1 MDKIEKILMHEFKRK
16 ELVERAFNHR
26 STTSIKQS
34 YERLE
39 FIGDRVIGLVVADML
54 LSKYPMAKEGELARR
69 HIAIVRAETLAD
81 IARTCGLGDFIKVS
95 DNKEQMQNND
105 KILSDITEACV
116 GALFRDGG
124 LEAVRPFVEKYV
136 EPLLE
141 LSEQD
146 VKDNKTKLQ
155 EWSQK
160 NKYGIPVYEMAEQ
173 LGLDH
178 DPEFVMSVRVKGF
191 EPAYG
196 RGKSK
201 QEASQKSAEE
211 FMKENNIQ

>member
-1 MDKIEKILMHEFKRK
+1 MHKFKEK

-26 STTSIKQS
+26 STTSLKQS

-39 FIGDRVIGLVVADML
+39 FIGNRVIGLVVADML

-81 IARTCGLGDFIKVS
+81 IARTCGLGDFIRVS
-95 DNKEQMQNND
+95 DNKEQMQQND

-124 LEAVRPFVEKYV
+124 LEAVRPFVEKYI

-141 LSEQD
+141 SFPEDLM
-146 VKDNKTKLQ
+146 DNKTKLQ

-160 NKYGIPVYEMAEQ
+160 NKYGIPVYEMTSNNW
-173 LGLDH
+173 GLTMILNLLCR
-178 DPEFVMSVRVKGF
+178 FVL
-191 EPAYG
+191 
-196 RGKSK
+196 RGLNLHMGGENQNKK
-201 QEASQKSAEE
+201 LRKNEN
-211 FMKENNIQ
+211 FMKEHNI